1 MPLPDLAVRSARMAD
16 GDLRYARLGL
26 DAGDQEPW
34 AVCFHA
40 QQAAEKWLKAV
51 IAAVGTEPPYTHNLV
66 ALKALLPPELDLPVT
81 VEDLG
86 ALNPYAATTRYAL
99 SDVPDEPEPTL
110 EDARTAV
117 AIAEAIGVAIRAWLD
132 QAASSRDTDADP
144 ADGEDWDKPEVRGGA

>member
-1 MPLPDLAVRSARMAD
+1 MAD

-66 ALKALLPPELDLPVT
+66 ALKALLPSGLDLSVT

-86 ALNPYAATTRYAL
+86 ALNPYGNDNPIWPHR
-99 SDVPDEPEPTL
+99 DDP
-110 EDARTAV
+110 
-117 AIAEAIGVAIRAWLD
+117 IRPHP
-132 QAASSRDTDADP
+132 RP
-144 ADGEDWDKPEVRGGA
+144 V